1 MSGTEIRHKDD
12 PWMKQLAEFTSWA
25 SKQAIPFSFSG
36 GAQLLKKHGAGPS
49 LSEMLHAA
57 KEHPGDVALGQL
69 GFQPAPSFIQNSP
82 AMNLAR
88 DYSMENRPPGT
99 KTQEQA
105 AHFDALN
112 AVVQMYR
119 SDQVDNEQI
128 DKYVDKGVLTDKDV
142 QRAERESDDDPLAR
156 VVKNLTISQ
165 MLNVWEKADDQERE
179 AIETIIEKHEKD
191 IDKIE
196 DDEERDKLYKAFDKA
211 MGETEAAPPS
221 KGVI

>member
-1 MSGTEIRHKDD
+1 
-12 PWMKQLAEFTSWA
+12 
-25 SKQAIPFSFSG
+25 
-36 GAQLLKKHGAGPS
+36 
-49 LSEMLHAA
+49 
-57 KEHPGDVALGQL
+57 
-69 GFQPAPSFIQNSP
+69 
-82 AMNLAR
+82 MNLAR